1 MLKADESCED
11 VQAGSDASLASQ
23 QNPMAVPAQFY
34 TAAAVILAPIT
45 ADVDVGLV
53 GAVYRAASAG
63 LAAASAGLAAAVS
76 AGRGAGAG
84 AAARRSARK
93 LRNASTSVES
103 TLKTYSTGGA
113 LGRVSR

>member
-23 QNPMAVPAQFY
+23 HNPMAVPAQFY

-53 GAVYRAASAG
+53 GAVYR
-63 LAAASAGLAAAVS
+63 AASAGLAAAVS

>member
-63 LAAASAGLAAAVS
+63 LAAAVS